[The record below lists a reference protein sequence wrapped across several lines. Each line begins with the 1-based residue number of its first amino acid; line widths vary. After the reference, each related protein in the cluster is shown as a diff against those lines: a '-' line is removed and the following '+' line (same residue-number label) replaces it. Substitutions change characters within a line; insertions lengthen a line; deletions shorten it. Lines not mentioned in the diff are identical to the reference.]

1 MREKKRE
8 CTKMTMNEMIRAK
21 EGVRDK
27 ACKIPQDVIRPVDL
41 GARHIVVYEEANSA
55 ASIIL

>member
-1 MREKKRE
+1 
-8 CTKMTMNEMIRAK
+8 MTMNEMIRAK

-27 ACKIPQDVIRPVDL
+27 ACKVPQDVIRPVDL
-41 GARHIVVYEEANSA
+41 GARHIVVFEEANSA